1 MPDDQGRRRPRSAP
15 AVPVRARPDHRGPR
29 GDLPAPD
36 GERALGWDIGD
47 AGFTIA
53 LGAELPELVRLP
65 VGEDVR
71 SFLTEHDLKPPDV
84 TGWVAHPGGP
94 KALDALRESLG
105 LDSQA
110 LELTRRSLARVGNL
124 FSASLLHILRD
135 TLALRPAPSGT
146 PGLLLAVGAG
156 FCSELVPLRW

>member
-1 MPDDQGRRRPRSAP
+1 MTRVAAVHGVLPPYRYEQGQITEAL
-15 AVPVRARPDHRGPR
+15 AAIC
-29 GDLPAPD
+29 LPPD